1 MKLQNHILTIS
12 ITHETTMDEILQTFH
27 IARKQRYFLYQEHL
41 IQVNQNILSQ
51 SIKLHPNDIVE
62 IKMKQE
68 CDHILAWH
76 TPVNIVYEDDIFL
89 VVNKPSGMLVHS
101 DGNNT
106 DHTLCNAVK
115 AYYDETGQCHLVR
128 PIHRLDVETSGLVLF
143 CKEPFFQPLLD
154 TQLSEKRIHREYQA
168 IVQGVMEKKEWKI
181 QIGIA
186 RDRHHS
192 NKMRVDKN
200 GKEAKTSVSLLQQHA
215 DFALVRCQLYTGRTH
230 QIRVHL
236 ASIHHPI
243 LSDPL
248 YGKADKRIKRCALHA
263 DQLSFPHPL
272 TSEIITCTCDLPNDM
287 KSLLT
292 HK

>member
-12 ITHETTMDEILQTFH
+12 IAQETTMDKILQTFH

-41 IQVNQNILSQ
+41 IQVNHQILSQ
-51 SIKLHPNDIVE
+51 SINLYPNDIVD
-62 IKMKQE
+62 IIMKQE
-68 CDHILAWH
+68 CDHIQAWH
-76 TPVNIVYEDDIFL
+76 IPVSIVYEDDIFL

-143 CKEPFFQPLLD
+143 CKEPFFLPLLD
-154 TQLSEKRIHREYQA
+154 SQLSEKRIHREYQA
-168 IVQGVMEKKEWKI
+168 IVQGIMKRKEWTI
-181 QIGIA
+181 QTGIA
-186 RDRHHS
+186 KDRHHS

-200 GKEAKTSVSLLQQHA
+200 GKAAKTSVSLLQQYK

-243 LSDPL
+243 LSDSL
-248 YGKADKRIKRCALHA
+248 YGKADSRIHRCALHA
-263 DQLSFPHPL
+263 YQLSFPHPL
-272 TSEIITCTCDLPNDM
+272 TSDIMTCTCTLPNDM